1 MNREVPLHTN
11 STWSVLRSQGFW
23 SNKSETDSCRIG
35 RSESLALCSRSVF
48 FISPFYI
55 GPCCT
60 MMPKSDTMCPKWHEW
75 RTPMWAQLLFCNY
88 FLIGPCFWVAALNCL
103 KLCLADAFGLSDLC
117 SRSCTEAYY
126 LGFSLT
132 VQLFEELVLR
142 SFCFSYNWTVRQTR
156 DGSFNTGL
164 GGLCVTG
171 DEYDAMQV
179 PIHSLYLGLASS
191 LPPSCYRISH

>member
-55 GPCCT
+55 GPCCA
-60 MMPKSDTMCPKWHEW
+60 MMPKSDTTCPKWHEW
-75 RTPMWAQLLFCNY
+75 RTPIWAQLLLCNY
-88 FLIGPCFWVAALNCL
+88 LNWSVFPGCSFEL
-103 KLCLADAFGLSDLC
+103 PEVMPSRFFGLSDLS

-132 VQLFEELVLR
+132 VQLF
-142 SFCFSYNWTVRQTR
+142 
-156 DGSFNTGL
+156 
-164 GGLCVTG
+164 
-171 DEYDAMQV
+171 
-179 PIHSLYLGLASS
+179 
-191 LPPSCYRISH
+191 